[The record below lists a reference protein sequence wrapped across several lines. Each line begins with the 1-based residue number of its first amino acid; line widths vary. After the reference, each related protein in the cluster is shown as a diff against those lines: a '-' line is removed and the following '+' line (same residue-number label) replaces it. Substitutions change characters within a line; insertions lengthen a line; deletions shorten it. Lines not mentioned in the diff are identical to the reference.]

1 MLNKLN
7 ALNYLFNDNR
17 EITQVTLGFSDYT
30 TDVRGNLSVVLNNED
45 GDLNNQS
52 PAQLQEMA
60 RDKAIEELSKVEESP
75 KVEEVE

>member
-7 ALNYLFNDNR
+7 SLNYLFNDNGA
-17 EITQVTLGFSDYT
+17 ITQVTLGFSDYT
-30 TDVRGNLSVVLNNED
+30 TDVRGNLSVILNNED

-52 PAQLQEMA
+52 PAQLKEMA
-60 RDKAIEELSKVEESP
+60 KTKAIEELSKVEELP

>member
-7 ALNYLFNDNR
+7 SLNYLFNDNG

-30 TDVRGNLSVVLNNED
+30 TDVRGNLSVILNNED

-52 PAQLQEMA
+52 PAQLKEMA
-60 RDKAIEELSKVEESP
+60 KTKAIEELSKVEELP

>member
-7 ALNYLFNDNR
+7 SLNYQFD
-17 EITQVTLGFSDYT
+17 EKGAITQVTLGFSNYT
-30 TDVRGNLSVVLNNED
+30 TDVRGNLSVILNNED

-52 PAQLQEMA
+52 PVQLKEMA
-60 RDKAIEELSKVEESP
+60 RDKAIEELSKVEELP

>member
-7 ALNYLFNDNR
+7 SLNYQFNDNGV
-17 EITQVTLGFSDYT
+17 ITQVTLGFSNYT
-30 TDVRGNLSVVLNNED
+30 TDVRGNLSVILNNED

-52 PAQLQEMA
+52 PAQLKEMA
-60 RDKAIEELSKVEESP
+60 KDKAIEELSKVEELP

>member
-7 ALNYLFNDNR
+7 SLNYQFNDNGA
-17 EITQVTLGFSDYT
+17 ITQVTLGFSDYT
-30 TDVRGNLSVVLNNED
+30 TDVRGNLSVILNNED

-52 PAQLQEMA
+52 PAQLKEMA
-60 RDKAIEELSKVEESP
+60 RDKAIEELSTVEELP

>member
-7 ALNYLFNDNR
+7 SLNYQFNDNGA
-17 EITQVTLGFSDYT
+17 ITQVTLGFSDYT
-30 TDVRGNLSVVLNNED
+30 TDVRGNLSVILNNED

-52 PAQLQEMA
+52 PAQVKEMA
-60 RDKAIEELSKVEESP
+60 RDKAIEELSKVEELP